1 MLKERKQDQLES
13 LTVDT
18 SDEWRAENAGGWSS
32 DEMLD
37 YWSRFHES
45 VGYDFPTRQRGGPIV
60 GG

>member
-18 SDEWRAENAGGWSS
+18 SDEWRAENA

-45 VGYDFPTRQRGGPIV
+45 VGYDFPKEVVP
-60 GG
+60 

>member
-32 DEMLD
+32 VALLVERSWFLP
-37 YWSRFHES
+37 FHHGQVVFIS
-45 VGYDFPTRQRGGPIV
+45 V
-60 GG
+60 